1 MRRLAY
7 LFFTL
12 LLICCSQDNIVQED
26 VFDNGG
32 KNEGKGSY
40 PIGLSR
46 TISQGGTTREYIL
59 KVPESYT
66 SDTTTPL
73 LINFHGYGGSA
84 FDYQQSVGGNYGLD
98 ALADNEN
105 FFVAYPQ
112 AAFRQKG
119 ANYWE
124 PGDNGGND
132 IGLNDVYF
140 VTQLIADIGQ
150 DYNIDTARIYAV
162 GYSNGGMMAYSL
174 ACSRGDLFA
183 AIGVMSGTM
192 LAEDCNQ
199 DFATSVVAFHGIG
212 DEVLPYDGNQDYQSA
227 SSDINYWLNH
237 NNISPSSLI
246 TTALNNDGVK
256 RDVYS
261 GGTDDTSVV
270 LYTIYSENNASGGHV
285 WFSAPIEGKTPNKI
299 LWDFL
304 SQYSL

>member
-26 VFDNGG
+26 VIDNGG

-98 ALADNEN
+98 ALADNET

-124 PGDNGGND
+124 PTNYDAYRQRIAQERKNKVSTIFNA
-132 IGLNDVYF
+132 LKNTSDV
-140 VTQLIADIGQ
+140 Q
-150 DYNIDTARIYAV
+150 DDRA
-162 GYSNGGMMAYSL
+162 
-174 ACSRGDLFA
+174 
-183 AIGVMSGTM
+183 
-192 LAEDCNQ
+192 
-199 DFATSVVAFHGIG
+199 AFHG
-212 DEVLPYDGNQDYQSA
+212 VQ
-227 SSDINYWLNH
+227 
-237 NNISPSSLI
+237 
-246 TTALNNDGVK
+246 
-256 RDVYS
+256 
-261 GGTDDTSVV
+261 
-270 LYTIYSENNASGGHV
+270 
-285 WFSAPIEGKTPNKI
+285 
-299 LWDFL
+299 
-304 SQYSL
+304 